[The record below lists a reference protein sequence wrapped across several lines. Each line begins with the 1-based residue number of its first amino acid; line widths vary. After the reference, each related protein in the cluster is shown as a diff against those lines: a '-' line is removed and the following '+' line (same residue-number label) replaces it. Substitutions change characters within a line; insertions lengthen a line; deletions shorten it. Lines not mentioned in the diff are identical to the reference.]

1 MTRTLTL
8 FLTILL
14 FASVAAW
21 AADNAAV
28 VGQWDVVST
37 SDDGTPMNWTLTVK
51 DDGGKLSGTLSG
63 DAGEIPLVEAK
74 LEGNTFTFKVVVNEA
89 TYTTE
94 GTIDG
99 GKFDGKYKGPDGAG
113 TVKGTKHT

>member
-1 MTRTLTL
+1 MTRTLIL
-8 FLTILL
+8 ILTILL
-14 FASVAAW
+14 LGSLTAW

-37 SDDGTPMNWTLTVK
+37 DDAGQTATWTLVVK

-63 DAGEIPLVEAK
+63 DPGEFPIVDPK

-99 GKFDGKYKGPDGAG
+99 NKFTGKYSGPEAAG
-113 TVKGTKHT
+113 TLKGTKHT

>member
-21 AADNAAV
+21 AADNAV
-28 VGQWDVVST
+28 VGTWDVVST
-37 SDDGTPMNWTLTVK
+37 DDAGQPMNWTLTVK

-63 DAGEIPLVEAK
+63 DAGELPLVDAK
-74 LEGNTFTFKVVVNEA
+74 LDGNAFSFKVVVNDT

-94 GTIDG
+94 GTVSG
-99 GKFDGKYKGPDGAG
+99 NKFDGKYKGPEGAG
-113 TVKGTKHT
+113 TVKGTKRS

>member
-1 MTRTLTL
+1 MTRTITL

-28 VGQWDVVST
+28 VGTWDVVGT
-37 SDDGTPMNWTLTVK
+37 DDAGQSQNWTLTVK

-63 DAGEIPLVEAK
+63 DMGEFTLVDAK
-74 LEGNTFTFKVVVNEA
+74 LDGNAFTFKVVVNES

-94 GTIDG
+94 GTVDG
-99 GKFDGKYKGPDGAG
+99 NKFEGKYKGPESAG
-113 TVKGTKHT
+113 TLKGTKKT

>member
-8 FLTILL
+8 ILTILL
-14 FASVAAW
+14 FASVAVW
-21 AADNAAV
+21 AADHAAAV
-28 VGQWDVVST
+28 GTWDVVST
-37 SDDGTPMNWTLTVK
+37 DDAGQSMNWTLTVK

-63 DAGEIPLVEAK
+63 DAGELPIVDAK
-74 LEGNTFTFKVVVNEA
+74 LDGNSFTFKVVVNEA

-99 GKFDGKYKGPDGAG
+99 NKFEGKYKGAEGGG
-113 TVKGTKHT
+113 TLKGTKHT

>member
-1 MTRTLTL
+1 MIRALTL

-21 AADNAAV
+21 AADNAVV

-37 SDDGTPMNWTLTVK
+37 DDAGQTANWTLVVK

-63 DAGEIPLVEAK
+63 DPGEFPIVDAK
-74 LEGNTFTFKVVVNEA
+74 LDGSAFTFKVVVNDA

-94 GTIDG
+94 GTIAG
-99 GKFDGKYKGPDGAG
+99 TKFEGKYKGPEGG
-113 TVKGTKHT
+113 GSLKGTKHS

>member
-1 MTRTLTL
+1 MTRMLTL
-8 FLTILL
+8 FLTVLL
-14 FASVAAW
+14 FGSMAAW

-28 VGQWDVVST
+28 VGTWDVTST
-37 SDDGTPMNWTLTVK
+37 DESGQPMNWTLVVK

-63 DAGEIPLVEAK
+63 DAGELPIVDAK
-74 LEGNTFTFKVVVNEA
+74 LDGNAFSFKVVVNEA

-94 GTIDG
+94 GTVTG
-99 GKFDGKYKGPDGAG
+99 NKFDGKYKGPEGAG